1 MTSLLLL
8 PNELTQHIASFL
20 PCSSALNL
28 SRANRQLRT
37 VCNDKI
43 VFHNIAKYNLGQ
55 SLLSENGIELSES
68 HWAEADSVLAKTS
81 LQETIR
87 IAYAAERCI
96 GALLESGD
104 TWTLRK
110 AKGTNSYELSRWL
123 PHIMALHHPV
133 ASQFKPETFLELQ
146 GRLQVHFQSQLE
158 SSSEW
163 YIPNL
168 LDVNFVLSYTI
179 LTQLRMTGN
188 GKQVKAPFD
197 RFFSVN
203 HIKDPPIVASNGV
216 RLDGDAIKSLRQRVR
231 DYGAFRKRHGDGFG
245 LDQATTLLPT
255 FILELAVHGLSP
267 LHNTALPS
275 PTKIPFNSFMHFLP
289 TIFDKNPA
297 PDYEDEDDNVPFGM
311 CHDQMLSPD
320 FLSSGRWT
328 GYYSDQRRALGRRR
342 FEPRMHSIQ
351 LVARDDFSTPKWDV
365 GGFTTY
371 TIIDSQSRG
380 TDSVGD
386 FSLEGR
392 VRHNDGDILLTKR
405 YLSKDVSCEWEA
417 RMTPFGMVGAWGT
430 GRGHDMRFGGYFW
443 IWKEEWQELE

>member
-37 VCNDKI
+37 VCNDRI

-55 SLLSENGIELSES
+55 PLLSENGIELSET
-68 HWAEADSVLAKTS
+68 HWAEADSVLATTT

-110 AKGTNSYELSRWL
+110 AKEVDSYELSRWL

-133 ASQFKPETFLELQ
+133 TAQLKPETFLELQ
-146 GRLQVHFQSQLE
+146 GRLQVHFQSDE
-158 SSSEW
+158 YS
-163 YIPNL
+163 PNL
-168 LDVNFVLSYTI
+168 LDVNFILSYTI

-231 DYGAFRKRHGDGFG
+231 DYGAFPRRHGDGFG

-255 FILELAVHGLSP
+255 FMLELAVHGSSP
-267 LHNTALPS
+267 LHDTALPS
-275 PTKIPFNSFMHFLP
+275 PTKIPFNSFVHFLP
-289 TIFDKNPA
+289 TIFAKNPA
-297 PDYEDEDDNVPFGM
+297 PAYEDEDDDVPFGE
-311 CHDQMLSPD
+311 CHAQMLSPD
-320 FLSSGRWT
+320 FLSSGQWT
-328 GYYSDQRRALGRRR
+328 GYSSDQRRALGRRR
-342 FEPRMHSIQ
+342 FDPLMHSIQ
-351 LVARDDFSTPKWDV
+351 LVARDTDTPKWDV
-365 GGFTTY
+365 GGYITY

-405 YLSKDVSCEWEA
+405 YLSEDLSCEWEA

-430 GRGHDMRFGGYFW
+430 GRGLDTRFRGYFW
-443 IWKEEWQELE
+443 IWKEEWQEL